1 MENGEYNPYET
12 SKIIYE
18 DDKVKFI
25 EVFDSMAAKYFGGW
39 EYDANWYD
47 TNWNDKYRE
56 GDLYFIIDQVADEDY
71 SMHNVDGKTEFRQIN
86 GNVTFTDP
94 TDIYK
99 EFPTIKGLISEK
111 VFGSDVYKLLVKIKN
126 GYDPGWS
133 SLGKYDN
140 LLYDVV
146 FNEKSP
152 GLSKITIQFDRDE
165 DYLVLFEDLD
175 KDDIYSIMDLL
186 SSGEYDGS
194 RYETS
199 TEWDEARIYDYYL
212 DVENKEYVDLIL
224 SLTIKDSSGLSN
236 EQRMSVFSNH
246 FKDVADRITEEWGL
260 IEGECVR
267 GQLKDEL
274 YEEFGNKFFT
284 VGIIEKNPLRRY
296 ETTVNILLKLFTVI
310 GNKTQTLEELLKVI
324 IRKFD
329 NSSHGYY
336 GDMYWNTPCNDYD
349 MVSFNK
355 EAKWYLDKLYE
366 SIVDSNE
373 YKDISEYIE
382 IKDKVGSEYGF
393 DKWVKTKINPDLNF
407 RIDDIDKKTN
417 NLIVV
422 VKVGDNRAEK
432 RTMSYEDL
440 KRLESQYELFE
451 NKKIFNESVDPKF
464 KTALKWLKNKFG
476 DLTEVIQGNKT
487 YYVDEKGLPL
497 IFYLND
503 VPIMLINYDR
513 IWALLESIFG
523 FNRLQIQEI
532 LKVWLEKV
540 YNLDGFIVHTDWN
553 EIVKWNRPLFL
564 K

>member
-39 EYDANWYD
+39 EYD

-56 GDLYFIIDQVADEDY
+56 GDLYFIIDGVGDGDY
-71 SMHNVDGKTEFRQIN
+71 SMHNVDGKTEFRQISS
-86 GNVTFTDP
+86 NVTFTDP

-99 EFPTIKGLISEK
+99 EFPTIKGVISEK

-126 GYDPGWS
+126 GYDPGWV

-140 LLYDVV
+140 LLYDII

-152 GLSKITIQFDRDE
+152 GLSKITIQFDSDE
-165 DYLVLFEDLD
+165 DYLGLFEDLD
-175 KDDIYSIMDLL
+175 NQDIYSIIDLL
-186 SSGEYDGS
+186 GSGQYDS
-194 RYETS
+194 NRYETS
-199 TEWDEARIYDYYL
+199 REWDEGGIYDYYL
-212 DVENKEYVDLIL
+212 DVENKEKVDLIL
-224 SLTIKDSSGLSN
+224 SLMIKDQSGLSN

-246 FKDVADRITEEWGL
+246 FGDVADRITEEWGS
-260 IEGECVR
+260 IESECVR
-267 GQLKDEL
+267 EQLKDEL

-329 NSSHGYY
+329 NASHGWY
-336 GDMYWNTPCNDYD
+336 DEMYWNTNCPDYD

-355 EAKWYLDKLYE
+355 EAKWYLDRLYG

-373 YKDISEYIE
+373 YKDIYEFIE
-382 IKDKVGSEYGF
+382 IKNRVESEYGF
-393 DKWVKTKINPDLNF
+393 DRWNKTKINPDLNF
-407 RIDDIDKKTN
+407 RIDNIDKRTN

-422 VKVGDNRAEK
+422 VKVGDNRSEK
-432 RTMSYEDL
+432 RTMSYDDL

-464 KTALKWLKNKFG
+464 KSVLKWLNKEFG
-476 DLTEVIQGNKT
+476 DLTEVVKGTKT
-487 YYVDEKGLPL
+487 YYVDKKGLPL
-497 IFYLND
+497 TYYLKKNKRINPIIF
-503 VPIMLINYDR
+503 INYDR
-513 IWALLESIFG
+513 IWSLIGNIFG
-523 FNRLQIQEI
+523 LDDSQTREI
-532 LKVWLEKV
+532 LTIWLDET
-540 YNLDGFIVHTDWN
+540 YNLKGYRVYTDWN
-553 EIVKWNRPLFL
+553 EIVNWKIPLL
-564 K
+564 RK